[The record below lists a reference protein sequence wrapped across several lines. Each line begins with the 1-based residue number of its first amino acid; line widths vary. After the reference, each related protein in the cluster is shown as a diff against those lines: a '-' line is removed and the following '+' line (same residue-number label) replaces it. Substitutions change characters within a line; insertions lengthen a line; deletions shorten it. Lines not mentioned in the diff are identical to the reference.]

1 MKNMKRKKLGCSLLI
16 MTNAEEGKKKKL
28 SAPQSKKKGQG
39 NIIYFNKHPR
49 RWHAF
54 TNNPSY

>member
-1 MKNMKRKKLGCSLLI
+1 MQWKV
-16 MTNAEEGKKKKL
+16 KKKI
-28 SAPQSKKKGQG
+28 SAPQSKKKKGQG